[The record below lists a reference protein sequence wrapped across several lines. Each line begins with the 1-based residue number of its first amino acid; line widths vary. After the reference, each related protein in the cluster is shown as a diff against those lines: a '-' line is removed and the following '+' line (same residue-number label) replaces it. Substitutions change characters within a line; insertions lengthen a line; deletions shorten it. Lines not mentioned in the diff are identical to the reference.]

1 MSEEQK
7 AQKEG
12 EAKHRTLRER
22 QSKQQSVRA
31 AERGEPIHGAGAL
44 D

>member
-22 QSKQQSVRA
+22 QSVRA